1 MKTTDYR
8 RDFPLLMQ
16 ETAAYLDNAATAQR
30 PRCVLDA
37 EKTFYET
44 QNANPLR
51 GLYPLSVAA
60 TEAVEEARLAVRD
73 FLHAKSSQEII
84 FTRNTTEALN
94 LVAYSYGLS
103 HVHAGDEV
111 VVSILEHHSNLLP
124 WQMVCRQTGAA
135 LKFID
140 CEMDGRLDLNKVAEV
155 ITEKTKIVAVTH
167 VSNVIGR
174 VNPIREIADMAHR
187 VGAIIVVDGAQ
198 STPHILVDVQALD
211 ADFLAFSGHK
221 VFGPMGIGA
230 LYGKRR
236 LLEKMPPF
244 LSGGEMIESVTRTG
258 ATYAE
263 LPYKFEAGTGNA
275 AGAVGLHAAIRYMQS
290 VGFDI
295 MHERE
300 TALAAR
306 MMAGMADMPFIH
318 VLGSENPAEHSGIVT
333 FTVDGVHPHDVSE
346 ILAADGVCIR
356 AGHHCAQ
363 PLLKHL
369 GYSSTVRASCA
380 FYNTPDEVDRLLDSL
395 KTIRERMGY
404 GKQELLERNSD
415 RTQHPP
421 GIQARPAG
429 REH

>member
-30 PRCVLDA
+30 PQCVLDA

-51 GLYPLSVAA
+51 GLYPLSIAA

-84 FTRNTTEALN
+84 FTRNTPEALN

-124 WQMVCRQTGAA
+124 WQMVCRQTGAT

-140 CEMDGRLDLNKVAEV
+140 CEMDGRLDLNKVSEI
-155 ITEKTKIVAVTH
+155 ITDKTKIVAVTH

-187 VGAIIVVDGAQ
+187 VGAVMVVDGAQ
-198 STPHILVDVQALD
+198 STPHIPVDVQALD

-290 VGFDI
+290 VGFDT

-318 VLGSENPAEHSGIVT
+318 VLGSGSPEEHSGIVT

-404 GKQELLERNSD
+404 GKQELL
-415 RTQHPP
+415 
-421 GIQARPAG
+421 
-429 REH
+429 

>member
-30 PRCVLDA
+30 PQCVLDA

-51 GLYPLSVAA
+51 GLYPLSIAA

-140 CEMDGRLDLNKVAEV
+140 CEMDGRLDLNKVSEI
-155 ITEKTKIVAVTH
+155 ITDKTKIVAVTH

-187 VGAIIVVDGAQ
+187 VGAVIVVDGAQ
-198 STPHILVDVQALD
+198 STPHIPVDVQALD

-290 VGFDI
+290 VGFDT

-300 TALAAR
+300 TALVAR
-306 MMAGMADMPFIH
+306 MMADMPFIH
-318 VLGSENPAEHSGIVT
+318 VLGSGSPEEHSGIVT

-404 GKQELLERNSD
+404 GKQELL
-415 RTQHPP
+415 
-421 GIQARPAG
+421 
-429 REH
+429 

>member
-30 PRCVLDA
+30 PQCVLDA

-51 GLYPLSVAA
+51 GLYPLSIAA
-60 TEAVEEARLAVRD
+60 TEAVEEARVAVRD

-124 WQMVCRQTGAA
+124 WQMVCRQTGAT

-140 CEMDGRLDLNKVAEV
+140 CEMDGRLDLNKVSEI

-187 VGAIIVVDGAQ
+187 VGAVIVVDGAQ
-198 STPHILVDVQALD
+198 STPHIPVDVQALD

-290 VGFDI
+290 VGFDT

-300 TALAAR
+300 TALVAR
-306 MMAGMADMPFIH
+306 MMAEMADMPFIH
-318 VLGSENPAEHSGIVT
+318 VLGSGSPEEHSGIVT

-380 FYNTPDEVDRLLDSL
+380 FYNTPDEVNRLLDSL

-404 GKQELLERNSD
+404 GKQELL
-415 RTQHPP
+415 
-421 GIQARPAG
+421 
-429 REH
+429 